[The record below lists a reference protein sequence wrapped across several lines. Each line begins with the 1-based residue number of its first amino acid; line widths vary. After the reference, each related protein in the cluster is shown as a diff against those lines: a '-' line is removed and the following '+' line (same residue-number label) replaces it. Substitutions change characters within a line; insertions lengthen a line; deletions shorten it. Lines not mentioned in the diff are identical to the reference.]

1 MSDEFNLQESL
12 LSLSDLSL
20 YHIPA
25 EVDIPSQRTSTIDES
40 LSSAIESIVHDPES
54 IVHSQSST
62 FDVFQS
68 ILKYSDSPNIT
79 GPILT
84 KLLDVILSSL
94 TSHANAVLG
103 LVGSQGI
110 QTDDIDAPMVHKQ
123 PLEMWAFLLQWFI
136 TSAERGAGKSD
147 GGVAPTTTSG
157 KGKKKTTNKNSS
169 SSTSFVWIDQI
180 PFVLGTMHKVLR
192 IPSGRIWR
200 TSSEKE
206 SFISCFVKPSY
217 QLAENESYLKNQE
230 IKLGI
235 YKVIC
240 LSVKFHGHSFGAQ
253 TSIIQ
258 NLTYFEHFSEPM
270 AELLSIL
277 EKEFDFTQ
285 LSEEVLRD
293 VSTKTFAHNDVKG
306 PRSFSKFL
314 IKLAELSPRVVA
326 KQMPLL
332 LGHLDSDAH
341 PMRMAV
347 VEIIGLLIRDLSLS
361 DEGDEEQKAKQIKK
375 YFELLMERF
384 LDLNSWVRC
393 KVLTT
398 IIKLCDLPAKF
409 PKQRH
414 QITELTIRTLEDKTS
429 SARRYAIQL
438 LCKLL
443 ETHPFGA
450 LHGGTLN
457 LAEWQERY
465 DKIEAE
471 LAKVDAVELERA
483 KRDVG
488 MVDEEDQDDSQ
499 EKDDDEEAED
509 EDEEEAEEV
518 EEDVDG
524 QEDVDGEEDGE
535 GTPRP
540 KAVKKEPKIKKK
552 KPRQSQLD
560 ITGIQAEQS
569 TLDPELIHKLRLTK
583 KYYSDALKFIN
594 QLEGAIPTLCQL
606 LVSTTKTEVLE
617 AMRFFR
623 IAYEYDLQS
632 NEIGIKTMLH
642 LIWTKD
648 NNSTVPAPTTS
659 NEDGNP
665 TGGSTEA
672 GATKGI
678 RANLIDCY
686 RSLYFDVVP
695 DLNAKQQVNRIAKNM
710 IERTYGAT
718 LAELTSLEEL
728 MRTMMA
734 EGGVHYDVVN
744 KLWQVYSTDQEI
756 PKAQRQG
763 AIIIL
768 GMLALAR
775 REVVTERVESLLK
788 IGLGHFGMHDLVL
801 ARYTCIALQ
810 RLGGSAKKVK
820 AGSLS
825 DKTMRLPMENPIF
838 LKLQEIIEHSPKSPQ
853 WFSMAEQA
861 INTIYLL
868 GEQPDALCSEI
879 IKDLTVKVFE
889 KPFSTQDATAT
900 TPPQDVNETTN
911 VNNEEMQVDGA
922 TPPPDSQ
929 DSMATPPPENEK
941 KDQIGSFKLAQL
953 VFIVGHVAI
962 KHIVYLELVER
973 EFKRRKDET
982 AKQKAAA
989 KAAEKDSNDLDAVAG
1004 NAEDDI
1010 GELISGIRER
1020 ELLFGDKSLLAVYG
1034 PMIAGIC
1041 ASPKRYKNSS
1051 LRQAA
1056 TLSLTKLMCVSAQ
1069 FCESHLLLLFKI
1081 LETSRDPVV
1090 RSNIVIALGD
1100 IAVCWGSMIDDNSER
1115 LYQGLSD
1122 PDQIVKKNTL
1132 MVLTHL
1138 ILNGMIKVKGQLGEM
1153 AKCLEDKDNRIS
1165 DLAKLFFTELSTKDN
1180 ALYNN
1185 LQDVISH
1192 LSVGQY
1198 KVDEDTF
1205 ERTMRFIF
1213 TFIEKDKQAE
1223 SIVEKLCQRFRLAT
1237 EERQW
1242 RDISFC
1248 LSLLPFKSER
1258 SMKKLIEGLPFY
1270 QDKLHEETVF
1280 RRFTEILAK
1289 ARANKAANKPETE
1302 LKEFEAILT
1311 EHQAKGLEDQALEAD
1326 VLRKTKAAKRRA
1338 AKRPQAGGR
1347 GKKAVTP
1354 EDNEDEEMEEEALP
1368 APPQRSTRGAA
1379 TKAQPKKAPPPPKP
1393 RRGGRRKVVESE
1405 DEDEEE
1411 AE

>member
-12 LSLSDLSL
+12 LALSDISL
-20 YHIPA
+20 YHIPS
-25 EVDIPSQRTSTIDES
+25 EIDIPSLRSSSIDES
-40 LSSAIESIVHDPES
+40 LSSAIETIVNDPES
-54 IVHSQSST
+54 IVHSQPST

-68 ILKYSDSPNIT
+68 ILKYSDTPNVN

-84 KLLDVILSSL
+84 KLLDVICSSL
-94 TSHANAVLG
+94 TNHSNAVMSIIG
-103 LVGSQGI
+103 GQGFSSE
-110 QTDDIDAPMVHKQ
+110 DMDAPMIHKQ
-123 PLEMWAFLLQWFI
+123 PLEIWSFLFQWFVI
-136 TSAERGAGKSD
+136 AAEKGAGRSSD
-147 GGVAPTTTSG
+147 SSSSITITTTTG
-157 KGKKKTTNKNSS
+157 KGKKKTANNKNNSN
-169 SSTSFVWIDQI
+169 SSTSFIWIDHL
-180 PFVLGTMHKVLR
+180 PFVLSTIHKTLR
-192 IPSGRIWR
+192 IPSSRLWR

-206 SFISCFVKPSY
+206 SVISCFVKPAY
-217 QLAENESYLKNQE
+217 QLAENEQYLKNSE

-235 YKVIC
+235 YKTIC
-240 LSVKFHGHSFGAQ
+240 LAVKFHGHAFGAQ

-277 EKEFDFTQ
+277 EKEFDFNQ
-285 LSEEVLRD
+285 LAEEVLRD
-293 VSTKTFAHNDVKG
+293 VAGKSFAHNDVKG

-314 IKLAELSPRVVA
+314 VKLAELSPRVVS

-332 LGHLDSDAH
+332 LAHLDSDAH

-361 DEGDEEQKAKQIKK
+361 DEGDEEQKNKQIKR

-398 IIKLCDLPAKF
+398 LSKLCDLPVKF
-409 PKQRH
+409 AKQRH

-465 DKIEAE
+465 EKIAEE
-471 LAKVDAVELERA
+471 LAKVDAIELEKA

-488 MVDEEDQDDSQ
+488 LIGGEAEEGEADD
-499 EKDDDEEAED
+499 AED
-509 EDEEEAEEV
+509 EDEDDEDNEE
-518 EEDVDG
+518 
-524 QEDVDGEEDGE
+524 E

-540 KAVKKEPKIKKK
+540 KKER

-560 ITGIQAEQS
+560 ITGIQSEQS

-583 KYYSDALKFIN
+583 KYYSDALRFIN
-594 QLEGAIPTLCQL
+594 QLENAVPTLCQL

-623 IAYEYDLQS
+623 IAFEYDLQS
-632 NEIGIKTMLH
+632 SEIGIKTMLH

-648 NNSTVPAPTTS
+648 VNAPSTNEEGGTS
-659 NEDGNP
+659 SEG
-665 TGGSTEA
+665 
-672 GATKGI
+672 KGV
-678 RANLIDCY
+678 RANLIECY

-695 DLNAKQQVNRIAKNM
+695 DLAPKQQVNRIAKNM

-728 MRTMMA
+728 MRTMMVD
-734 EGGVHYDVVN
+734 GGVHNDVVN
-744 KLWQVYSTDQEI
+744 KLWQVYSTEQEI

-768 GMLALAR
+768 GMLALAK
-775 REVVTERVESLLK
+775 REVVTERVEALLK
-788 IGLGHFGMHDLVL
+788 IGLGPLGMHDLVL

-820 AGSLS
+820 GSLS
-825 DKTMRLPMENPIF
+825 DKTMRLPMDNPIF
-838 LKLQEIIEHSPKSPQ
+838 VKLQEIIEHSPKSAQ

-861 INTIYLL
+861 VNTIYSL
-868 GEQPDALCSEI
+868 GEQPDSLCSEI
-879 IKDLTVKVFE
+879 IKDLTIRVFD
-889 KPFSTQDATAT
+889 KPSSSNTSSPPVADVEQSDQPQSTEDGLEAEEDDATKR
-900 TPPQDVNETTN
+900 
-911 VNNEEMQVDGA
+911 EEINGQEE
-922 TPPPDSQ
+922 Q
-929 DSMATPPPENEK
+929 EEK
-941 KDQIGSFKLAQL
+941 RDQIGSFKLAQL
-953 VFIVGHVAI
+953 VFVVGHVSI

-989 KAAEKDSNDLDAVAG
+989 KAAEKDANDLDAVAG

-1020 ELLFGDKSLLAVYG
+1020 ELLFGEKSLLAVYG

-1041 ASPKRYKNSS
+1041 ASPKRYRNPS

-1081 LETSRDPVV
+1081 LETSKDPVV

-1122 PDQIVKKNTL
+1122 PDLVVKKNTL

-1153 AKCLEDKDNRIS
+1153 AKCLEDPDTRIS

-1192 LSVGQY
+1192 LSVGDH
-1198 KVDEDTF
+1198 KVDEETF

-1223 SIVEKLCQRFRLAT
+1223 SIVEKLCQRFRLAN

-1338 AKRPQAGGR
+1338 AKRPQGGK
-1347 GKKAVTP
+1347 GKKQTP
-1354 EDNEDEEMEEEALP
+1354 EIDYNDEEEEEEA
-1368 APPQRSTRGAA
+1368 APPQRSTRGKPA
-1379 TKAQPKKAPPPPKP
+1379 KKAPPKAAPT

-1405 DEDEEE
+1405 DEDEDEDQSFDE
-1411 AE
+1411 F